1 MRLAGTNGFPLARG
15 MTGMH
20 RRLALLNR
28 PHRIPAFAGRGLV
41 RCSMRAYRKHQSKLQ
56 VTMDYRVF
64 VGRMIHWIIRF
75 ILLTPVMTRKV
86 FNAKLPSP

>member
-1 MRLAGTNGFPLARG
+1 
-15 MTGMH
+15 
-20 RRLALLNR
+20 
-28 PHRIPAFAGRGLV
+28 
-41 RCSMRAYRKHQSKLQ
+41 MRAYRKHQSKLQ